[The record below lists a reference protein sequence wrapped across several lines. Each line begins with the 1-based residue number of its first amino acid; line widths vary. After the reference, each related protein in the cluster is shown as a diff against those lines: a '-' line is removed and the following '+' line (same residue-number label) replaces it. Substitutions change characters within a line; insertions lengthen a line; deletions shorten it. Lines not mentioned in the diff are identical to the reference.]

1 MLNIKTADDARKES
15 IERAERKVEKDILE
29 AQERG
34 EMECNFLTPIPFSI
48 ISQLREKGYLVS
60 DDGQFV
66 SWQ

>member
-1 MLNIKTADDARKES
+1 MLNIKTANDARKEW
-15 IERAERKVEKDILE
+15 IEHAERKVEKDILE

-34 EMECNFLTPIPFSI
+34 EVECNFFTPIPFSI
-48 ISQLREKGYLVS
+48 IKQLREKGYLVS